1 MRTGP
6 EILTPR
12 RVSCGGCCGGI
23 QEKELAE
30 KAKAK
35 AKEGGKDKAPADKSK

>member
-1 MRTGP
+1 LGYY
-6 EILTPR
+6 
-12 RVSCGGCCGGI
+12 GI

-35 AKEGGKDKAPADKSK
+35 TKEGGKDKAPAGKSK